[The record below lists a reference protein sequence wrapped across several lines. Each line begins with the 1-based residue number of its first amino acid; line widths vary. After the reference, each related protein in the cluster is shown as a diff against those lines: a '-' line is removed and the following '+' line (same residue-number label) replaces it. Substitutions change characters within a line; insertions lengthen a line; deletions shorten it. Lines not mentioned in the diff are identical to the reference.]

1 MRCKMQAMLALVA
14 GSLAAG
20 AAQARTIVVRPGSS
34 IQQAVDT
41 AAPGDRVVVRAGTY
55 HETAAPYAV
64 QITKSGIHLIAAGR
78 VVLEQASGQTSGIWV
93 SPPDSLH
100 PTDVEQ
106 PPCGISGARLANIEV
121 RGFTVQGF
129 PGYGMYLACVDGFRI
144 VGNTARRNDTY
155 AIFPVRSSHGRMTRN
170 TGESTLTD
178 ACLYV
183 GQDDDI
189 TVDHNKAT
197 DCEIGLQIENSTHI
211 RMRDNLAMGNT
222 AGMIVDILNGRQVTV
237 VSDNVVS
244 GNRLIDNNRP
254 NSAPE
259 GEETHH
265 IQPGIGLVLD
275 GAQRTTVTDNLP
287 RQPARRHDHRAVL
300 SRAGGRVQRRAAAR
314 HPARP
319 QRQPRRAQPLP
330 AQQGR
335 RDLLARH
342 GPGQLLCAQRPP
354 GPHRV
359 GPAAR
364 LHPPLTPF
372 TPAGMVQGRLRH
384 AHIQLQVEDRTTT
397 KLPCVPS
404 QIGQVILNLLVN
416 AIQAIAA
423 TGRHEGNRIR
433 IAAHEADGEHILEIR
448 DNGCGIPP
456 EDFPHLFDPF
466 FTTKPVG
473 EGTGLGLSISHGIV
487 EGHGGRIE
495 AESTPGGET
504 VFRIHLPS
512 RRR

>member
-189 TVDHNKAT
+189 TVNHNKAT

-259 GEETHH
+259 GEDTHD
-265 IQPGIGLVLD
+265 IQPGIGLVID
-275 GAQRTTVTDNLP
+275 GAQRTTVTDNLFRGNQLAGMTIVPFCLERANVCSGGPPPDILPDPNDNRVVHNRFQGNKVDVIFLPGTGQGNCFARNVP
-287 RQPARRHDHRAVL
+287 RTLTA
-300 SRAGGRVQRRAAAR
+300 SG
-314 HPARP
+314 
-319 QRQPRRAQPLP
+319 PLP
-330 AQQGR
+330 A
-335 RDLLARH
+335 
-342 GPGQLLCAQRPP
+342 C
-354 GPHRV
+354 
-359 GPAAR
+359 
-364 LHPPLTPF
+364 TP
-372 TPAGMVQGRLRH
+372 R
-384 AHIQLQVEDRTTT
+384 
-397 KLPCVPS
+397 
-404 QIGQVILNLLVN
+404 
-416 AIQAIAA
+416 
-423 TGRHEGNRIR
+423 
-433 IAAHEADGEHILEIR
+433 
-448 DNGCGIPP
+448 
-456 EDFPHLFDPF
+456 
-466 FTTKPVG
+466 
-473 EGTGLGLSISHGIV
+473 
-487 EGHGGRIE
+487 
-495 AESTPGGET
+495 
-504 VFRIHLPS
+504 
-512 RRR
+512 